1 MTIEAPTAIL
11 DGATLRVTGSV
22 DADSVIALR
31 KQGEQLIGGVRS
43 PLTVDLSG
51 LATAH
56 SVVLSMLLC
65 WHRLAL
71 GQQLSLTFEGASDRL
86 LSLAALSNL
95 EDQIPGFASHS

>member
-1 MTIEAPTAIL
+1 MNPAAAMAWLEGNCISVA
-11 DGATLRVTGSV
+11 GKV
-22 DADSVIALR
+22 DADTVLVLR
-31 KQGEQLIGGVRS
+31 EQGERLIAEAGK

-51 LATAH
+51 LETAH

-71 GQQLSLTFEGASDRL
+71 EKECPLNFTGASDRL

-95 EDQIPGFASHS
+95 DAQIPGLASHS